1 MAFAGYPSMTGGFG
15 AQPQVQP
22 QFQPQM
28 QPQFQPQMMQPQ
40 FQPQMQ
46 PQFQPQMQPHYNP
59 YSGYGFSGAGMP
71 PAPPASNHYHNSGT
85 ETIQGDTVQTG
96 TFKGHGTGAKIQGGF
111 TASGNIQ

>member
-1 MAFAGYPSMTGGFG
+1 MASAGYPGMSGGFG
-15 AQPQVQP
+15 G
-22 QFQPQM
+22 QPQM
-28 QPQFQPQMMQPQ
+28 QPQFQPQMQSQFQPQMQPQ

-46 PQFQPQMQPHYNP
+46 PQFQPQYNP
-59 YSGYGFSGAGMP
+59 YYGYGFPGAGMP
-71 PAPPASNHYHNSGT
+71 PAAASDQYHNSGT